1 MNWDLSPLFVARFG
15 LPDDDVPEGLS
26 AVVCTAADAVLPL
39 DPEELLPEFDVQPA
53 IITLVTRIADA
64 TNMSMLLFFI
74 FFIDTFPEMSR

>member
-1 MNWDLSPLFVARFG
+1 MNWDWSPLFVARSV
-15 LPDDDVPEGLS
+15 LPDDDVPEGLF

-39 DPEELLPEFDVQPA
+39 DPEELLPEFDVHPA
-53 IITLVTRIADA
+53 IITPVTRIADA

>member
-1 MNWDLSPLFVARFG
+1 
-15 LPDDDVPEGLS
+15 VPEGLF
-26 AVVCTAADAVLPL
+26 AVVCTAADAVLLL